1 MTVNIDLTE
10 SENNKIFIRAQR
22 VCLGTPTPKIKTL
35 WCIGKPYNNMANI
48 FDSCDKSIKTIVPYY
63 DTLIERIQKEQDMEN
78 EKRADGTK
86 TLLLTT
92 GSSVLVGLYEELKDY
107 ADRLPKRERER
118 YAVALEGLLMLAF
131 NGGRVLGW
139 EEQSVE
145 SETKTESDDVV
156 VNEVETQST
165 SLDEYLVSGLCG
177 IGSNRTKRFL
187 GGKLKAG
194 DSKAE
199 VLRYALD
206 AEKTSIDLQKYHDSY
221 MMSRTIGFNLDKEC
235 WKLIGMARTY
245 GYEAGIIRD
254 NSNKDTP
261 IIAIAELPNGATIAF
276 RCADDD
282 MWRGI
287 SNYEKPWDNDFDS
300 NLVKI
305 ESNIL
310 ELYQDEIKQRYI
322 DSK

>member
-1 MTVNIDLTE
+1 MKQE
-10 SENNKIFIRAQR
+10 IFTS
-22 VCLGTPTPKIKTL
+22 V
-35 WCIGKPYNNMANI
+35 
-48 FDSCDKSIKTIVPYY
+48 DKSIETIVPYY
-63 DTLIERIQKEQDMEN
+63 DTLIERIQKEQDMAN
-78 EKRADGTK
+78 EKRVDGTK

-92 GSSVLVGLYEELKDY
+92 RSSVLVGLYEELKDY
-107 ADRLPKRERER
+107 ADRLPKKERER
-118 YAVALEGLLMLAF
+118 YAVAIEGLLMLAF

-145 SETKTESDDVV
+145 SGTKTESNDEV
-156 VNEVETQST
+156 VNEAKTQST
-165 SLDEYLVSGLCG
+165 SLDEYLKTGLCG

-187 GGKLKAG
+187 GRKLEAG

-221 MMSRTIGFNLDKEC
+221 MMSRTIGFNLDKES

-254 NSNKDTP
+254 NSNQETP

-282 MWRGI
+282 MWQGI
-287 SNYEKPWDNDFDS
+287 SKYEKPWDNDFDS

-310 ELYQDEIKQRYI
+310 ELYQDEICAKYGLNDVPKPSSYPNHI
-322 DSK
+322 KNFIS

>member
-1 MTVNIDLTE
+1 MKNFKNN
-10 SENNKIFIRAQR
+10 SELFASADEAIR
-22 VCLGTPTPKIKTL
+22 
-35 WCIGKPYNNMANI
+35 
-48 FDSCDKSIKTIVPYY
+48 TIVPYY

-92 GSSVLVGLYEELKDY
+92 RSSVLVGLYEELKDY

-145 SETKTESDDVV
+145 SGTKTESNDEV
-156 VNEVETQST
+156 VNEEKTQST
-165 SLDEYLVSGLCG
+165 SLDEYLKTGLCG

-187 GGKLKAG
+187 GRKLEAG

-235 WKLIGMARTY
+235 WRLIGMARTY
-245 GYEAGIIRD
+245 GYEAGIIHD
-254 NSNKDTP
+254 NSNQETP

-287 SNYEKPWDNDFDS
+287 SKYEKPWDNDFDS

-310 ELYQDEIKQRYI
+310 ELYHDEICAKYGL
-322 DSK
+322 SEVPKPSSLS